1 MRELALVTGGHS
13 QIAIDISIELSLN
26 FDVIHISRNP
36 DETLSENFISH
47 PNVEIWQLDLLDE
60 SAIERAVFR
69 IVKESNREI
78 AAIVFAH
85 RSREIDFSSAVK
97 LELESPLRLIDEII
111 KYQSETQLKS
121 VIFFSS
127 PASEKILAD
136 QELAYHLT
144 KTCISQAVRYLS
156 IKFASLGIRVNGISP
171 GSFVKKKRSEDF
183 YLTHADYLRQVLEF
197 IPEHE
202 LVSTKN
208 IGYLACFLASPVSA
222 GINGQIIRIDGGYSN
237 MEESSYFI
245 QANRP

>member
-13 QIAIDISIELSLN
+13 QIAIDISIALSLH
-26 FDVIHISRNP
+26 FDVIHLSRNP
-36 DETLSENFISH
+36 DKSLSECFMNH
-47 PNVEIWQLDLLDE
+47 PNIGILQLDLLDE
-60 SAIERAVFR
+60 SAIEREVLR
-69 IVKESNREI
+69 IIEGSNRDV
-78 AAIVFAH
+78 AAVVFAH
-85 RSREIDFSSAVK
+85 RSRENDFSSAIK
-97 LELESPLRLIDEII
+97 LELESPIHLIDEII
-111 KYQSETQLKS
+111 RYQSETHLRS
-121 VIFFSS
+121 VIFLSS

-156 IKFASLGIRVNGISP
+156 IKFSGLGIRVNGISP
-171 GSFVKKKRSEDF
+171 GSFVKKKRSENF
-183 YLTHADYLRQVLEF
+183 YLTHPDYLSQVIEF

-208 IGYLACFLASPVSA
+208 IGSLAAFLTSQESA
-222 GINGQIIRIDGGYSN
+222 GINGQIIKIDGGYSN

>member
-1 MRELALVTGGHS
+1 MRKLALVTGGHS
-13 QIAIDISIELSLN
+13 QIAIDVSIELSLN

-36 DETLSENFISH
+36 DKNLSENFTSH
-47 PNVEIWQLDLLDE
+47 PNIEIFHLDLLDE
-60 SAIERAVFR
+60 SAIEQTIFQ

-78 AAIVFAH
+78 ETIVFAH
-85 RSREIDFSSAVK
+85 RSRENNLSAAIK
-97 LELESPLRLIDEII
+97 LELERPLLLIDEVM
-111 KYQSETQLKS
+111 KHQSARQLRS

-136 QELAYHLT
+136 QELAYHLS

-156 IKFASLGIRVNGISP
+156 IKFARLGIRVNGVSP

-183 YLTHADYLRQVLEF
+183 YLTHTEYLKQVLEF

-208 IGYLACFLASPVSA
+208 IGSLVAFLASQVSA